1 MTALP
6 QRKVQAFHKLGGAQ
20 PVFPATSPFT
30 APHLC
35 PESPLPRPTGLHPH
49 KTIDVPRGLCLCSAC
64 PWNVL
69 PSAPPV
75 SSRIRTRLDI
85 GSVKLLL
92 TPPDSQGDP
101 PLHAS
106 LSPGTHFPGV
116 RVFADLPR
124 RPETLALGSP
134 IALRSEP
141 GNSTLAGMEWEPP
154 PHTHQLRPD
163 SSSQSRTGFQ
173 VSGRQNLVPACPPHS
188 LTLLVSRGPRH

>member
-75 SSRIRTRLDI
+75 SSCIRTRLDI

-154 PHTHQLRPD
+154 PPHTSCGQTAQARAEQGSKSVGDRTLCRPAHP
-163 SSSQSRTGFQ
+163 T
-173 VSGRQNLVPACPPHS
+173 P
-188 LTLLVSRGPRH
+188 